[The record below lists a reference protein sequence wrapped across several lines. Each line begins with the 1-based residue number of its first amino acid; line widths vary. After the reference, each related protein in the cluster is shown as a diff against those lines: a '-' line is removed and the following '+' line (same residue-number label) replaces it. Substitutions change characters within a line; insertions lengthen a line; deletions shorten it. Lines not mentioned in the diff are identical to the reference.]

1 MATPAV
7 EVSLSQVRRS
17 QKERYG
23 HGPASVPNQVIA
35 LTPNEV
41 VNGRDLTSLSPI
53 EDRAAFVFALEERVT
68 TEGVDEAELWEWRKY
83 MNCVCCDFIVDKDRR
98 RFFLTIQ
105 RRMGA
110 LEAR

>member
-41 VNGRDLTSLSPI
+41 VSERDLTSLS
-53 EDRAAFVFALEERVT
+53 RLKTGLLLSSRWRKRVM
-68 TEGVDEAELWEWRKY
+68 TEGADEAELWEWRKY